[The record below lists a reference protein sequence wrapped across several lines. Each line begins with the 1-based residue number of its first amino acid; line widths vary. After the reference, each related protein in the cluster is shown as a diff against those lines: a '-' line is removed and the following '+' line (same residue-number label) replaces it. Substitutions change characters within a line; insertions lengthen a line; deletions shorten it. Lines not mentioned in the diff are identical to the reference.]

1 MFCIVEA
8 VSSLLLTPLSKANG
22 LIPSTCSPISGAP
35 FEYTAA
41 RCRIYTSK
49 KVSLDKTWTYAHY
62 VSRSLSTACA
72 STDIAISPLTSEISL
87 LLPKKNLFYLCICN
101 FCCNFAGF
109 LYAHVLGTLSI
120 EDINTLLVSHP
131 QVDAISKYLRKGSG
145 HILLTG
151 LNASARYFI
160 LSRVSTERPLL
171 LVMDNQDDAQYAYS
185 DLKMLRAERVLYF
198 PTSRRRRQGV
208 DESLQI
214 QRTEV
219 LTRLV
224 ESKKSKVESRK
235 SATPEADGHIVVVTY
250 PEALAE
256 AVPEERVLH
265 RATRTILQGE
275 QVGQTQLCDE
285 LASLGFSR
293 VDFVYEPGQYAVRGG
308 IVDVYSYSHD
318 DPYRL
323 DFFGDEIDSIRTFDI
338 ETQLSKERAE
348 SAGITGAVAGDEQ
361 LTNTSLIDYLPEETV
376 WVSNDFAIASYKVAD
391 LPLKDSQTIEIAEK
405 SYFDTCEKIAFDT
418 LPQPIF
424 HKNFELLVED
434 IKNKRAEGYT
444 ICIFAEQKKQT
455 DRLQAIF
462 ESIIESE
469 TSESLFTPIQ
479 TTLHAGFVDNEAKL
493 CCYTDHE
500 LFERF
505 HRVSLRSENARRGKA
520 VLTLKEINQLRLGD
534 YVVHSDHGIGQ
545 FGGLV
550 TTSVN
555 GKPQEMIR
563 LTYRDGDT
571 IFVSI
576 HNLHR
581 ISKYK
586 GREGSAPTISK
597 LGSGAWERLKE
608 RTKDK
613 VKDIARDLI
622 QLYATRKGQKG
633 FAYTPDGYMQHEL
646 EASFLYEDTPDQAK
660 ATLDVKRDMESPT
673 PMDRL
678 ICGDVGFGKTEIAM
692 RAAFKAATD
701 GKQVAV
707 LVPTT
712 VLALQHYNTFR
723 ERFKDFPVKVEYL
736 SRAKSAKETNEV
748 LAKLASGEIDILIG
762 THKLVG
768 KNVRWKDLG
777 LLIIDEEQKFGVAVK
792 EKIKSLRTNVDVLT
806 LTATPIPRTL
816 QFSLLGARDLS
827 VMTTAPQNRYPV
839 QTEVISTDDEDI
851 IQEAIELE
859 MERNGQV
866 FIVNNRIEMLE
877 RIANKIRRLC
887 PEARIVT
894 AHGQMPTDEVEKR
907 LEDFINYDY
916 DVLISTTIIESGVDI
931 PNVNTI
937 IIFSAQQYGLS
948 DLHQLRGR
956 VGRSNRKAYC
966 YLVAPDRELLTEDA
980 RRRLDAISTF
990 AELGAGFHLAMQDLD
1005 IRGAGNLLGAEQ
1017 SGFIADLGYETYQRI
1032 LNEAVEELKE
1042 ESWGAS
1048 LNGESLEG
1056 ESLKAKGTL
1065 WCTDSQL
1072 ESDLQLCFPQAY
1084 VENISERITLYK
1096 ELDSLHNEDELI
1108 ACKKRLID
1116 RFGPLPEQ
1124 AEELL
1129 NVVRL
1134 RWLCCQMGI
1143 EKIYLKG
1150 ERATLYFI
1158 TNNERYWQSEVFGK
1172 IILYATQRLDR
1183 CQLVEDVDKKG
1194 QKTGKRHITIKQ
1206 VKTLGGA
1213 LHLLRKIA
1221 AE

>member
-1 MFCIVEA
+1 M
-8 VSSLLLTPLSKANG
+8 T
-22 LIPSTCSPISGAP
+22 
-35 FEYTAA
+35 
-41 RCRIYTSK
+41 
-49 KVSLDKTWTYAHY
+49 
-62 VSRSLSTACA
+62 
-72 STDIAISPLTSEISL
+72 
-87 LLPKKNLFYLCICN
+87 
-101 FCCNFAGF
+101 
-109 LYAHVLGTLSI
+109 I
-120 EDINTLLVSHP
+120 EELNTLMAGHP
-131 QVDAISKYLRKGSG
+131 QVDAIGNYLRKKSG
-145 HILLTG
+145 HLLLTG
-151 LNASARYFI
+151 LNASARYLI
-160 LSRVSTERPLL
+160 LSRLSADRPML
-171 LVMDNQDDAQYAYS
+171 LVMDSQDEAQYAFA
-185 DLKMLRAERVLYF
+185 DLQTLGANVLYF

-208 DESLQI
+208 DEAMQI

-219 LTRLV
+219 LTYLDRN
-224 ESKKSKVESRK
+224 
-235 SATPEADGHIVVVTY
+235 PEENWLVVTY

-256 AVPEERVLH
+256 SAPDTLTLRRSTVVVK
-265 RATRTILQGE
+265 QGDKIA
-275 QVGQTQLCDE
+275 QTTLSNMLIE
-285 LASLGFSR
+285 LGFER
-293 VDFVYEPGQYAVRGG
+293 VDFVYQPGQYAVRGG
-308 IVDVYSYSHD
+308 IMDVYSYSHD

-323 DFFGDEIDSIRTFDI
+323 DFFGDEIDSLRTFDI
-338 ETQLSKERAE
+338 ETQLSKERVETAALNGVNDAE
-348 SAGITGAVAGDEQ
+348 E
-361 LTNTSLIDYLPEETV
+361 TNATLVDYLPKNTV
-376 WVSNDFAIASYKVAD
+376 WGSNDFAVVQFKVESLEFRD
-391 LPLKDSQTIEIAEK
+391 KQTIEIGAK
-405 SYFDTCEKIAFDT
+405 SFFPTFDKIAFDI

-434 IKNKRAEGYT
+434 LHERLSRGYRVY
-444 ICIFAEQKKQT
+444 ILADQKKQT

-462 ESIIESE
+462 EDIAANDNSE
-469 TSESLFTPIQ
+469 PVRFTPIDK
-479 TTLHAGFVDNEAKL
+479 TLHAGFVDNEAKI

-500 LFERF
+500 IFERY
-505 HRVSLRSENARRGKA
+505 HRVQLRSENARRGKA

-550 TTSVN
+550 TTTVN

-581 ISKYK
+581 IAKYK
-586 GREGSAPTISK
+586 GREGAAPTISK

-660 ATLDVKRDMESPT
+660 ATIDVKRDMESPM

-712 VLALQHYNTFR
+712 VLALQHYNTFT
-723 ERFKDFPVKVEYL
+723 ERFKDFPVKIEYL
-736 SRAKSAKETNEV
+736 SRAKGAKETADV
-748 LAKLASGEIDILIG
+748 LERLEKGEIDILIG

-768 KNVRWKDLG
+768 KTVRWKDLG

-792 EKIKSLRTNVDVLT
+792 EKLKSLRTNVDVLT

-839 QTEVISTDDEDI
+839 QTEVITPEDEDI

-859 MERNGQV
+859 MSRNGQV
-866 FIVNNRIEMLE
+866 FIVNNRIEMLD
-877 RIANKIRRLC
+877 RIAHKIQRLC
-887 PEARIVT
+887 PQARIVT
-894 AHGQMPTDEVEKR
+894 AHGQMPTDEMEKR

-931 PNVNTI
+931 PNVNSI
-937 IIFSAQQYGLS
+937 VIFSAQHYGLA

-966 YLVAPDRELLTEDA
+966 YLVAPERELLTEDA

-1032 LNEAVEELKE
+1032 LNEAVTELKE
-1042 ESWGAS
+1042 E
-1048 LNGESLEG
+1048 LNLFDNAPEDLPQTTNW
-1056 ESLKAKGTL
+1056 AA
-1065 WCTDSQL
+1065 DSQL
-1072 ESDLQLCFPQAY
+1072 ESDLQLCFPQDY

-1096 ELDSLHNEDELI
+1096 ELDSLRDEGELT
-1108 ACKKRLID
+1108 AYTKRLID

-1134 RWLCCQMGI
+1134 RWLCCKMGI

-1150 ERATLYFI
+1150 ERMTMYFI
-1158 TNNERYWQSEVFGK
+1158 TNNDKYWQSEVFGK
-1172 IILYATQRLDR
+1172 ILLFATQRLDR
-1183 CQLVEDVDKKG
+1183 CRVVEDVDKQG
-1194 QKTGKRHITIKQ
+1194 QKTGKRHMTIMQ
-1206 VKTLGGA
+1206 VRTLGGA
-1213 LHLLRKIA
+1213 LHLLSKIYN
-1221 AE
+1221 E

>member
-1 MFCIVEA
+1 M
-8 VSSLLLTPLSKANG
+8 T
-22 LIPSTCSPISGAP
+22 
-35 FEYTAA
+35 
-41 RCRIYTSK
+41 
-49 KVSLDKTWTYAHY
+49 
-62 VSRSLSTACA
+62 
-72 STDIAISPLTSEISL
+72 
-87 LLPKKNLFYLCICN
+87 
-101 FCCNFAGF
+101 
-109 LYAHVLGTLSI
+109 I
-120 EDINTLLVSHP
+120 EELNTLMAGHP
-131 QVDAISKYLRKGSG
+131 QVDAIRNYLRKKSG
-145 HILLTG
+145 HLLLTG
-151 LNASARYFI
+151 LNASARYLI
-160 LSRVSTERPLL
+160 LSHLSADRTML
-171 LVMDNQDDAQYAYS
+171 LVMDNQDEAQYAYA
-185 DLKMLRAERVLYF
+185 DLQALGANVLYF

-208 DESLQI
+208 DEAMQI

-219 LTRLV
+219 LVALDA
-224 ESKKSKVESRK
+224 RK
-235 SATPEADGHIVVVTY
+235 DENSVIVTY

-256 AVPEERVLH
+256 SAPDKLTLSKSTVVVKH
-265 RATRTILQGE
+265 GDKIA
-275 QVGQTQLCDE
+275 QTTLSHM
-285 LASLGFSR
+285 LAELGFER
-293 VDFVYEPGQYAVRGG
+293 VDFVYQPGQYAVRGG
-308 IVDVYSYSHD
+308 IMDVYSYSHD

-323 DFFGDEIDSIRTFDI
+323 DFFGDEIDSLRTFDI
-338 ETQLSKERAE
+338 ETQLSKERVETA
-348 SAGITGAVAGDEQ
+348 ALNGANKTEE
-361 LTNTSLIDYLPEETV
+361 TNTTLVDYLPKDTV
-376 WVSNDFAIASYKVAD
+376 WVSNDFAVVQFKVESLEFRD
-391 LPLKDSQTIEIAEK
+391 RQTIEIGMK
-405 SYFDTCEKIAFDT
+405 SFFPTYDKIAFDI

-434 IKNKRAEGYT
+434 LRGKLTEGYKLY
-444 ICIFAEQKKQT
+444 ILADQKKQT

-462 ESIIESE
+462 EDIAANGNSE
-469 TSESLFTPIQ
+469 PVRFTPIAQ
-479 TTLHAGFVDNEAKL
+479 TLHAGFVDNEAKI

-500 LFERF
+500 IFERY

-550 TTSVN
+550 TTTVN

-581 ISKYK
+581 IAKYK

-660 ATLDVKRDMESPT
+660 ATIDVKRDMESPM

-712 VLALQHYNTFR
+712 VLALQHYNTFS
-723 ERFKDFPVKVEYL
+723 ERFKDFPVKIDYL
-736 SRAKSAKETNEV
+736 SRAKSAKETADV
-748 LAKLASGEIDILIG
+748 LAKLAEGQIDILIG

-768 KNVRWKDLG
+768 KNVKWKDLG

-839 QTEVISTDDEDI
+839 QTEVITPDDEDI

-859 MERNGQV
+859 MSRNGQV
-866 FIVNNRIEMLE
+866 FIVNNRIEMLD
-877 RIANKIRRLC
+877 RIANKIQRLC
-887 PEARIVT
+887 PQARIVT
-894 AHGQMPTDEVEKR
+894 AHGQMPTDEMEKR

-937 IIFSAQQYGLS
+937 VIFSAQHYGLA

-1032 LNEAVEELKE
+1032 LNEAVTELKE
-1042 ESWGAS
+1042 E
-1048 LNGESLEG
+1048 LNLFEEQADDLPQTTNWT
-1056 ESLKAKGTL
+1056 A
-1065 WCTDSQL
+1065 DSQL
-1072 ESDLQLCFPQAY
+1072 ESDLQLCFPQDY

-1096 ELDSLHNEDELI
+1096 ELDSLRNEDEL
-1108 ACKKRLID
+1108 AAYTKRLID

-1134 RWLCCQMGI
+1134 RWLCCKMGI

-1150 ERATLYFI
+1150 ERMTMYFI
-1158 TNNERYWQSEVFGK
+1158 TNNDKYWQSEVFGK
-1172 IILYATQRLDR
+1172 ILLFAAQRPDR
-1183 CQLVEDVDKKG
+1183 CQAVEDVDKKG
-1194 QKTGKRHITIKQ
+1194 QKTGKRHMTIMQ
-1206 VKTLGGA
+1206 VRTLGGA
-1213 LHLLRKIA
+1213 LHLLSKIYN
-1221 AE
+1221 E

>member
-1 MFCIVEA
+1 MRKY
-8 VSSLLLTPLSKANG
+8 LP
-22 LIPSTCSPISGAP
+22 
-35 FEYTAA
+35 
-41 RCRIYTSK
+41 
-49 KVSLDKTWTYAHY
+49 
-62 VSRSLSTACA
+62 A
-72 STDIAISPLTSEISL
+72 SE
-87 LLPKKNLFYLCICN
+87 N
-101 FCCNFAGF
+101 CCNFARSM
-109 LYAHVLGTLSI
+109 TI
-120 EDINTLLVSHP
+120 EELHTLLARHP
-131 QVDAISKYLRKGSG
+131 QVDVIEKYLRKRSG
-145 HILLTG
+145 HLLLAG
-151 LNASARYFI
+151 LHASARYVI
-160 LSRVSTERPLL
+160 LSRLSVNRPLL
-171 LVMDNQDDAQYAYS
+171 LVMDTQDEAQYAYA
-185 DLKMLRAERVLYF
+185 DLQTLGAKTLYF

-208 DESLQI
+208 DASMQI

-219 LTRLV
+219 LVALA
-224 ESKKSKVESRK
+224 EKKENV
-235 SATPEADGHIVVVTY
+235 IVVTY
-250 PEALAE
+250 PEALSESAPDTLTLRCST
-256 AVPEERVLH
+256 VVVK
-265 RATRTILQGE
+265 QGE
-275 QVGQTQLCDE
+275 SIKQTTLCEQLAE
-285 LASLGFSR
+285 LGFER
-293 VDFVYEPGQYAVRGG
+293 VDFVYQPGQYAVRGG
-308 IVDVYSYSHD
+308 IMDVYSYSHD

-323 DFFGDEIDSIRTFDI
+323 DFFGDEIDSVRTFDI
-338 ETQLSKERAE
+338 ETQLSKERVE
-348 SAGITGAVAGDEQ
+348 SASLNGANESDE
-361 LTNTSLIDYLPEETV
+361 TNSTLVDYLPEETV
-376 WVSNDFAIASYKVAD
+376 WVSNDFAVVQFKVEGLAFSD
-391 LPLKDSQTIEIAEK
+391 KPTIELAEK
-405 SYFDTCEKIAFDT
+405 STFPTHEKIAFDT

-424 HKNFELLVED
+424 HKNFDLLVED
-434 IKNKRAEGYT
+434 LQSRIADGYT
-444 ICIFAEQKKQT
+444 IYILADQKKQT

-462 ESIIESE
+462 ESILEE
-469 TSESLFTPIQ
+469 RGVEKTNLFTPINA
-479 TTLHAGFVDNEAKL
+479 TLHAGFVDNEAKI

-500 LFERF
+500 IFERY

-550 TTSVN
+550 TTTVN

-581 ISKYK
+581 IAKYK

-622 QLYATRKGQKG
+622 KLYATRKGQQG

-660 ATLDVKRDMESPT
+660 ATLDVKRDMESPM

-723 ERFKDFPVKVEYL
+723 ERFADFPVKIDYL
-736 SRAKSAKETNEV
+736 SRAKSAKETADV
-748 LAKLASGEIDILIG
+748 LTKLEKGEIDILIG

-768 KNVRWKDLG
+768 KNVKWKDLG

-839 QTEVISTDDEDI
+839 QTEVITPDDEDI

-859 MERNGQV
+859 MSRNGQV
-866 FIVNNRIEMLE
+866 FIVNNRIEMLD
-877 RIANKIRRLC
+877 RIAHKIQKLC
-887 PEARIVT
+887 PQARIVT
-894 AHGQMPTDEVEKR
+894 AHGQMPTDEMEKR

-937 IIFSAQQYGLS
+937 VIFSAQHYGLS

-966 YLVAPDRELLTEDA
+966 YLVAPERELLTEDA

-1032 LNEAVEELKE
+1032 LNEAVEEIKE
-1042 ESWGAS
+1042 E
-1048 LNGESLEG
+1048 LNLFENQVEDLQQ
-1056 ESLKAKGTL
+1056 ATN
-1065 WCTDSQL
+1065 WCADSQL
-1072 ESDLQLCFPQAY
+1072 ESDLQLCFPQDY

-1096 ELDSLHNEDELI
+1096 ELDSLRNEDELT
-1108 ACKKRLID
+1108 AYTKRLID

-1150 ERATLYFI
+1150 ERMTIYFV
-1158 TNNERYWQSEVFGK
+1158 TNNEKYWQSEVFGK
-1172 IILYATQRLDR
+1172 ILLFVAQRPDR
-1183 CQLVEDVDKKG
+1183 CQAVEDVDKKG
-1194 QKTGKRHITIKQ
+1194 QKTGKRHITIMQ
-1206 VKTLGGA
+1206 VRTLGGA
-1213 LHLLRKIA
+1213 LHLLSKIYN
-1221 AE
+1221 E

>member
-1 MFCIVEA
+1 MRKY
-8 VSSLLLTPLSKANG
+8 LP
-22 LIPSTCSPISGAP
+22 
-35 FEYTAA
+35 
-41 RCRIYTSK
+41 
-49 KVSLDKTWTYAHY
+49 
-62 VSRSLSTACA
+62 A
-72 STDIAISPLTSEISL
+72 SE
-87 LLPKKNLFYLCICN
+87 N
-101 FCCNFAGF
+101 CCNFARSMTIEE
-109 LYAHVLGTLSI
+109 LHTLMAG
-120 EDINTLLVSHP
+120 HP
-131 QVDAISKYLRKGSG
+131 QVDAIGNYLRKKSG
-145 HILLTG
+145 HLLLTG
-151 LNASARYFI
+151 LHASARYLI
-160 LSRVSTERPLL
+160 LSRLSADRPML
-171 LVMDNQDDAQYAYS
+171 LVIDNQDEAQYAFA
-185 DLKMLRAERVLYF
+185 DLQTLGANALYF

-208 DESLQI
+208 DEAMQI

-219 LTRLV
+219 LVALDARNGAKGEKGV
-224 ESKKSKVESRK
+224 
-235 SATPEADGHIVVVTY
+235 IVVTY

-256 AVPEERVLH
+256 AAPDTQTLSRSTVVVK
-265 RATRTILQGE
+265 QGD
-275 QVGQTQLCDE
+275 QIAQTTLSNMLIE
-285 LASLGFSR
+285 LGFER
-293 VDFVYEPGQYAVRGG
+293 VDFVYQPGQYAVRGG
-308 IVDVYSYSHD
+308 IMDVYSYSHD

-323 DFFGDEIDSIRTFDI
+323 DFFGDEIDSLRTFDI
-338 ETQLSKERAE
+338 ETQLSKERVETAALNGANEAE
-348 SAGITGAVAGDEQ
+348 E
-361 LTNTSLIDYLPEETV
+361 TNATLVDYLPKDTV
-376 WVSNDFAIASYKVAD
+376 WVSNDFAVVQFKVEGLAFSD
-391 LPLKDSQTIEIAEK
+391 KPTIELAEK
-405 SYFDTCEKIAFDT
+405 STFPTHEKIAFDI

-434 IKNKRAEGYT
+434 LLERLSRGYRLY
-444 ICIFAEQKKQT
+444 ILADQKKQT

-462 ESIIESE
+462 EDIAANDNSE
-469 TSESLFTPIQ
+469 PVRFTPIDK
-479 TTLHAGFVDNEAKL
+479 TLHAGFVDNEAKI

-500 LFERF
+500 IFERY

-550 TTSVN
+550 TTTVN

-581 ISKYK
+581 IAKYK

-622 QLYATRKGQKG
+622 KLYATRKGQQG

-660 ATLDVKRDMESPT
+660 ATLDVKRDMESPM

-723 ERFKDFPVKVEYL
+723 ERFADFPVKIDYL
-736 SRAKSAKETNEV
+736 SRAKSAKETADV
-748 LAKLASGEIDILIG
+748 LTKLEKGEIDILIG

-768 KNVRWKDLG
+768 KNVKWKDLG

-827 VMTTAPQNRYPV
+827 VMNTAPQNRYPV
-839 QTEVISTDDEDI
+839 QTEVITPDDEDI

-859 MERNGQV
+859 MSRNGQV
-866 FIVNNRIEMLE
+866 FIVNNRIEMLD
-877 RIANKIRRLC
+877 RIANKIQRLC

-894 AHGQMPTDEVEKR
+894 AHGQMQTDEMEKR

-916 DVLISTTIIESGVDI
+916 DVLVSTTIIESGVDI
-931 PNVNTI
+931 PNVNTM
-937 IIFSAQQYGLS
+937 IIFSAQHYGLS

-966 YLVAPDRELLTEDA
+966 YLVAPERELLTEDA

-1032 LNEAVEELKE
+1032 LNEAVEEIKE
-1042 ESWGAS
+1042 ELDVNDEMSTTAS
-1048 LNGESLEG
+1048 LNDENDENR
-1056 ESLKAKGTL
+1056 L
-1065 WCTDSQL
+1065 WCSDSQL
-1072 ESDLQLCFPQAY
+1072 ESDLQLCFPQDY

-1096 ELDSLHNEDELI
+1096 ELDSLRNEDELT
-1108 ACKKRLID
+1108 AYTKRLID

-1134 RWLCCQMGI
+1134 RWLCCKMGI

-1150 ERATLYFI
+1150 ERMTIYFV
-1158 TNNERYWQSEVFGK
+1158 TNNDKYWQSEAFGK
-1172 IILYATQRLDR
+1172 ILLFATQRLDR
-1183 CQLVEDVDKKG
+1183 CRVVEDVDKQG
-1194 QKTGKRHITIKQ
+1194 QKTGKRHMTIMQ
-1206 VKTLGGA
+1206 VRTLGGA
-1213 LHLLRKIA
+1213 LHLLSKIYN
-1221 AE
+1221 E

>member
-1 MFCIVEA
+1 M
-8 VSSLLLTPLSKANG
+8 P
-22 LIPSTCSPISGAP
+22 
-35 FEYTAA
+35 
-41 RCRIYTSK
+41 TSK
-49 KVSLDKTWTYAHY
+49 KS
-62 VSRSLSTACA
+62 
-72 STDIAISPLTSEISL
+72 
-87 LLPKKNLFYLCICN
+87 
-101 FCCNFAGF
+101 CNFARSM
-109 LYAHVLGTLSI
+109 TI
-120 EDINTLLVSHP
+120 EELNTLMAGHP
-131 QVDAISKYLRKGSG
+131 QVDAIGNYLRRKSG
-145 HILLTG
+145 HLLLTG
-151 LNASARYFI
+151 LNASARYLI
-160 LSRVSTERPLL
+160 LSRLSADRPML
-171 LVMDNQDDAQYAYS
+171 LVMDSQDEAQYAFA
-185 DLKMLRAERVLYF
+185 DLQTLGANVLYF

-208 DESLQI
+208 DEAMQI

-219 LTRLV
+219 LTYLDRN
-224 ESKKSKVESRK
+224 
-235 SATPEADGHIVVVTY
+235 PEENWLVVTY

-256 AVPEERVLH
+256 SAPDTLTLRRSTVVVK
-265 RATRTILQGE
+265 QGDKIA
-275 QVGQTQLCDE
+275 QTTLSNMLIE
-285 LASLGFSR
+285 LGFER
-293 VDFVYEPGQYAVRGG
+293 VDFVYQPGQYAVRGG
-308 IVDVYSYSHD
+308 IMDVYSYSHD

-323 DFFGDEIDSIRTFDI
+323 DFFGDEIDSLRTFDI
-338 ETQLSKERAE
+338 ETQLSKERVETAALNGVNDAE
-348 SAGITGAVAGDEQ
+348 E
-361 LTNTSLIDYLPEETV
+361 TNATLVDYLPKNTV
-376 WVSNDFAIASYKVAD
+376 WVSNDFAVVQFKVESLEFRD
-391 LPLKDSQTIEIAEK
+391 KQTIEIGAK
-405 SYFDTCEKIAFDT
+405 SFFPTFDKIAFDI

-434 IKNKRAEGYT
+434 LHERLSRGYRVY
-444 ICIFAEQKKQT
+444 ILADQKKQT

-462 ESIIESE
+462 EDIAANDNSE
-469 TSESLFTPIQ
+469 PVRFTPIDK
-479 TTLHAGFVDNEAKL
+479 TLHAGFVDNEAKI

-500 LFERF
+500 IFERY
-505 HRVSLRSENARRGKA
+505 HRVQLRSENARRGKA

-550 TTSVN
+550 TTTVN

-581 ISKYK
+581 IAKYK
-586 GREGSAPTISK
+586 GREGAAPTISK

-660 ATLDVKRDMESPT
+660 ATIDVKRDMESPM

-712 VLALQHYNTFR
+712 VLALQHYNTFT
-723 ERFKDFPVKVEYL
+723 ERFKDFPVKIEYL
-736 SRAKSAKETNEV
+736 SRAKSAKETADV
-748 LAKLASGEIDILIG
+748 LARLEKGEIDILIG

-768 KNVRWKDLG
+768 KTVRWKDLG

-792 EKIKSLRTNVDVLT
+792 EKLKSLRTNVDVLT

-839 QTEVISTDDEDI
+839 QTEVITPEDEDI

-859 MERNGQV
+859 MSRNGQV
-866 FIVNNRIEMLE
+866 FIVNNRIEMLD
-877 RIANKIRRLC
+877 RIAHKIQRLC
-887 PEARIVT
+887 PQARIVT
-894 AHGQMPTDEVEKR
+894 AHGQMPTDEMEKR

-937 IIFSAQQYGLS
+937 VIFSAQHYGLA

-966 YLVAPDRELLTEDA
+966 YLVAPERELLTEDA

-1032 LNEAVEELKE
+1032 LNEAVTELKE
-1042 ESWGAS
+1042 E
-1048 LNGESLEG
+1048 LNLFDNAPEDLPQTTNW
-1056 ESLKAKGTL
+1056 AA
-1065 WCTDSQL
+1065 DSQL
-1072 ESDLQLCFPQAY
+1072 ESDLQLCFPQDY

-1096 ELDSLHNEDELI
+1096 ELDSLRNEDELT
-1108 ACKKRLID
+1108 AYTKRLID

-1134 RWLCCQMGI
+1134 RWLCCKMGI

-1150 ERATLYFI
+1150 ERMTMYFI
-1158 TNNERYWQSEVFGK
+1158 TNNDKYWQSEVFGK
-1172 IILYATQRLDR
+1172 ILLFATQRLDR
-1183 CQLVEDVDKKG
+1183 CRVVEDVDKQG
-1194 QKTGKRHITIKQ
+1194 QKTGKRHMTIMQ
-1206 VKTLGGA
+1206 VRTLGGA
-1213 LHLLRKIA
+1213 LHLLSKIYN
-1221 AE
+1221 E

>member
-1 MFCIVEA
+1 M
-8 VSSLLLTPLSKANG
+8 P
-22 LIPSTCSPISGAP
+22 
-35 FEYTAA
+35 
-41 RCRIYTSK
+41 TSK
-49 KVSLDKTWTYAHY
+49 KS
-62 VSRSLSTACA
+62 
-72 STDIAISPLTSEISL
+72 
-87 LLPKKNLFYLCICN
+87 
-101 FCCNFAGF
+101 CNFARSM
-109 LYAHVLGTLSI
+109 TI
-120 EDINTLLVSHP
+120 EELNTLMAGHP
-131 QVDAISKYLRKGSG
+131 QVDAIGNYLRKKSG
-145 HILLTG
+145 HLLLTG
-151 LNASARYFI
+151 LNASARYLI
-160 LSRVSTERPLL
+160 LSRLSADRPML
-171 LVMDNQDDAQYAYS
+171 LVMDSQDEAQYAFA
-185 DLKMLRAERVLYF
+185 DLQTLGANVLYF

-208 DESLQI
+208 DEAMQI

-219 LTRLV
+219 LTYLDRN
-224 ESKKSKVESRK
+224 
-235 SATPEADGHIVVVTY
+235 PEENWLVVTY

-256 AVPEERVLH
+256 SAPDTLTLRRSTVVVK
-265 RATRTILQGE
+265 QGDKIA
-275 QVGQTQLCDE
+275 QTTLSNMLIE
-285 LASLGFSR
+285 LGFER
-293 VDFVYEPGQYAVRGG
+293 VDFVYQPGQYAVRGG
-308 IVDVYSYSHD
+308 IMDVYSYSHD

-323 DFFGDEIDSIRTFDI
+323 DFFGNEIDSVRTFDI
-338 ETQLSKERAE
+338 ETQLSKERVETAALNGANEAE
-348 SAGITGAVAGDEQ
+348 E
-361 LTNTSLIDYLPEETV
+361 TNATLVDYLPKNTV
-376 WVSNDFAIASYKVAD
+376 WGSNDFAVVQFKVESLEFRD
-391 LPLKDSQTIEIAEK
+391 KQTIEIGAK
-405 SYFDTCEKIAFDT
+405 SFFPTFDKIAFDI

-434 IKNKRAEGYT
+434 LHERLSRGYRVY
-444 ICIFAEQKKQT
+444 ILADQKKQT

-462 ESIIESE
+462 EDIAANDNSE
-469 TSESLFTPIQ
+469 PVRFTPIDK
-479 TTLHAGFVDNEAKL
+479 TLHAGFVDNEAKI

-500 LFERF
+500 IFERY
-505 HRVSLRSENARRGKA
+505 HRVQLRSENARRGKA
-520 VLTLKEINQLRLGD
+520 ILTLKEINQLRLGD

-550 TTSVN
+550 TTTVN

-581 ISKYK
+581 IAKYK
-586 GREGSAPTISK
+586 GREGAAPTISK

-660 ATLDVKRDMESPT
+660 ATIDVKRDMESPM

-712 VLALQHYNTFR
+712 VLALQHYNTFT
-723 ERFKDFPVKVEYL
+723 ERFKDFPVKIEYL
-736 SRAKSAKETNEV
+736 SRAKSAKETADV
-748 LAKLASGEIDILIG
+748 LARLEKGEIDILIG

-768 KNVRWKDLG
+768 KTVRWKDLG

-792 EKIKSLRTNVDVLT
+792 EKLKSLRTNVDVLT

-839 QTEVISTDDEDI
+839 QTEVITPEDEDI

-859 MERNGQV
+859 MSRNGQV
-866 FIVNNRIEMLE
+866 FIVNNRIEMLD
-877 RIANKIRRLC
+877 RIAHKIQRLC
-887 PEARIVT
+887 PQARIVT
-894 AHGQMPTDEVEKR
+894 AHGQMPTDEMEKR

-937 IIFSAQQYGLS
+937 VIFSAQHYGLA

-966 YLVAPDRELLTEDA
+966 YLVAPERELLTEDA

-1032 LNEAVEELKE
+1032 LNEAVTELKE
-1042 ESWGAS
+1042 E
-1048 LNGESLEG
+1048 LNLFDNAPEDLPQTTNW
-1056 ESLKAKGTL
+1056 AA
-1065 WCTDSQL
+1065 DSQL
-1072 ESDLQLCFPQAY
+1072 ESDLQLCFPQDY

-1096 ELDSLHNEDELI
+1096 ELDSLRDEDELT
-1108 ACKKRLID
+1108 AYTKRLID

-1134 RWLCCQMGI
+1134 RWLCCKMGI

-1150 ERATLYFI
+1150 ERMTMYFI
-1158 TNNERYWQSEVFGK
+1158 TNNDKYWQSEVFGK
-1172 IILYATQRLDR
+1172 ILLFATQRLDR
-1183 CQLVEDVDKKG
+1183 CRVVEDVDKQG
-1194 QKTGKRHITIKQ
+1194 QKTGKRHMTIMQ
-1206 VKTLGGA
+1206 VRTLGGA
-1213 LHLLRKIA
+1213 LHLLSKIYN
-1221 AE
+1221 E

>member
-1 MFCIVEA
+1 MSIEELHTLLAGRPQVEA
-8 VSSLLLTPLSKANG
+8 
-22 LIPSTCSPISGAP
+22 I
-35 FEYTAA
+35 
-41 RCRIYTSK
+41 R
-49 KVSLDKTWTYAHY
+49 TYLHK
-62 VSRSLSTACA
+62 R
-72 STDIAISPLTSEISL
+72 
-87 LLPKKNLFYLCICN
+87 
-101 FCCNFAGF
+101 
-109 LYAHVLGTLSI
+109 
-120 EDINTLLVSHP
+120 
-131 QVDAISKYLRKGSG
+131 SG
-145 HILLTG
+145 HLLLTG
-151 LNASARYFI
+151 LHASERFFI
-160 LSRVSTERPLL
+160 LSELATELPLFI
-171 LVMDNQDDAQYAYS
+171 VMDNQDEAQYAYA
-185 DLKMLRAERVLYF
+185 DLQTLETKGLYF

-208 DESLQI
+208 DEAMQI

-219 LTRLV
+219 LTALSREARD
-224 ESKKSKVESRK
+224 ESGKANVKSQM
-235 SATPEADGHIVVVTY
+235 PIVVTY
-250 PEALAE
+250 PEAISEPVPQKETLRKSSLTIAQGETIALTTLSEQLAE
-256 AVPEERVLH
+256 LSFE
-265 RATRTILQGE
+265 
-275 QVGQTQLCDE
+275 
-285 LASLGFSR
+285 R
-293 VDFVYEPGQYAVRGG
+293 VDFVYQPGQYAVRGG
-308 IVDVYSYSHD
+308 IMDVYSYSHD

-323 DFFGDEIDSIRTFDI
+323 DFFGDEIDSLRTFDI
-338 ETQLSKERAE
+338 ETQLSKERVETAALNGVNDAE
-348 SAGITGAVAGDEQ
+348 E
-361 LTNTSLIDYLPEETV
+361 TNATLVDYLPKNTV
-376 WVSNDFAIASYKVAD
+376 WVSNDFAVVQFKVESLEFRD
-391 LPLKDSQTIEIAEK
+391 KQTIEIGAK
-405 SYFDTCEKIAFDT
+405 SFFPTFDKIAFDI

-434 IKNKRAEGYT
+434 LHERLSRGYRVY
-444 ICIFAEQKKQT
+444 ILADQKKQT

-462 ESIIESE
+462 EDIAANDNSE
-469 TSESLFTPIQ
+469 PVRFTPIDK
-479 TTLHAGFVDNEAKL
+479 TLHAGFVDNEAKI

-500 LFERF
+500 IFERY
-505 HRVSLRSENARRGKA
+505 HRVQLRSENARRGKA
-520 VLTLKEINQLRLGD
+520 VLMLKEINQLRLGD

-550 TTSVN
+550 TTTVN

-581 ISKYK
+581 IAKYK
-586 GREGSAPTISK
+586 GREGAAPTISK

-660 ATLDVKRDMESPT
+660 ATIDVKRDMESPM

-712 VLALQHYNTFR
+712 VLALQHYNTFT
-723 ERFKDFPVKVEYL
+723 ERFKDFPVKIEYL
-736 SRAKSAKETNEV
+736 SRAKSAKETADV
-748 LAKLASGEIDILIG
+748 LARLEKGEIDILIG

-768 KNVRWKDLG
+768 KTVRWKDLG

-792 EKIKSLRTNVDVLT
+792 EKLKSLRTNVDVLT

-839 QTEVISTDDEDI
+839 QTEVITPEDEDI

-859 MERNGQV
+859 MSRNGQV
-866 FIVNNRIEMLE
+866 FIVNNRIEMLD
-877 RIANKIRRLC
+877 RIAHKIQRLC
-887 PEARIVT
+887 PQARIVT
-894 AHGQMPTDEVEKR
+894 AHGQMPTDEMEKR

-937 IIFSAQQYGLS
+937 VIFSAQHYGLA

-966 YLVAPDRELLTEDA
+966 YLVAPERELLTEDA

-1032 LNEAVEELKE
+1032 LNEAVTELKE
-1042 ESWGAS
+1042 E
-1048 LNGESLEG
+1048 LNLFDNAPEDLPQTTNW
-1056 ESLKAKGTL
+1056 AA
-1065 WCTDSQL
+1065 DSQL
-1072 ESDLQLCFPQAY
+1072 ESDLQLCFPQDY

-1096 ELDSLHNEDELI
+1096 ELDSLRNEDELT
-1108 ACKKRLID
+1108 AYTKRLID

-1134 RWLCCQMGI
+1134 RWLCCKMGI

-1150 ERATLYFI
+1150 ERMTMYFI
-1158 TNNERYWQSEVFGK
+1158 TNNDKYWQSEVFGK
-1172 IILYATQRLDR
+1172 ILLFATQRLDR
-1183 CQLVEDVDKKG
+1183 CRVVEDVDKQG
-1194 QKTGKRHITIKQ
+1194 QKTGKRHMTIMQ
-1206 VKTLGGA
+1206 VRTLGGA
-1213 LHLLRKIA
+1213 LHLLSKIYN
-1221 AE
+1221 E

>member
-1 MFCIVEA
+1 M
-8 VSSLLLTPLSKANG
+8 T
-22 LIPSTCSPISGAP
+22 
-35 FEYTAA
+35 
-41 RCRIYTSK
+41 
-49 KVSLDKTWTYAHY
+49 
-62 VSRSLSTACA
+62 
-72 STDIAISPLTSEISL
+72 
-87 LLPKKNLFYLCICN
+87 
-101 FCCNFAGF
+101 
-109 LYAHVLGTLSI
+109 I
-120 EDINTLLVSHP
+120 EELNTLMAGHP
-131 QVDAISKYLRKGSG
+131 QVDAIRNYLRKKSG
-145 HILLTG
+145 HLLLTG
-151 LNASARYFI
+151 LNASARYLI
-160 LSRVSTERPLL
+160 LSHLSADRTML
-171 LVMDNQDDAQYAYS
+171 LVMDNQDEAQYAYA
-185 DLKMLRAERVLYF
+185 DLQTLGANVLYF

-208 DESLQI
+208 DEAMQI

-219 LTRLV
+219 LVALDA
-224 ESKKSKVESRK
+224 RK
-235 SATPEADGHIVVVTY
+235 DENSVIVTY

-256 AVPEERVLH
+256 SAPDKLTLSRSTVVVKH
-265 RATRTILQGE
+265 GDKIA
-275 QVGQTQLCDE
+275 QTTLSNM
-285 LASLGFSR
+285 LAELGFER
-293 VDFVYEPGQYAVRGG
+293 VDFVYQPGQYAVRGG
-308 IVDVYSYSHD
+308 IMDVYSYSHD

-323 DFFGDEIDSIRTFDI
+323 DFFGDEIDSLRTFDI
-338 ETQLSKERAE
+338 ETQLSKERVETAALNGANEAE
-348 SAGITGAVAGDEQ
+348 E
-361 LTNTSLIDYLPEETV
+361 TNATLVDYLPKDTV
-376 WVSNDFAIASYKVAD
+376 WVSNDFAVVQFKVESLEFRD
-391 LPLKDSQTIEIAEK
+391 RQTIEIGMK
-405 SYFDTCEKIAFDT
+405 SFFPTYDKIAFDI

-434 IKNKRAEGYT
+434 LFERLSRGYRVY
-444 ICIFAEQKKQT
+444 ILADQKKQT

-462 ESIIESE
+462 EDIAANGNSE
-469 TSESLFTPIQ
+469 PVHFTPIAQ
-479 TTLHAGFVDNEAKL
+479 TLHAGFMDNEAKI

-500 LFERF
+500 IFERY

-550 TTSVN
+550 TTTVN

-581 ISKYK
+581 IAKYK

-660 ATLDVKRDMESPT
+660 ATIDVKRDMESPM

-712 VLALQHYNTFR
+712 VLALQHYNTFC
-723 ERFKDFPVKVEYL
+723 ERFKDFPVKIDYL
-736 SRAKSAKETNEV
+736 SRAKSAKETADV
-748 LAKLASGEIDILIG
+748 LAKLAEGQIDILIG

-839 QTEVISTDDEDI
+839 QTEVITPDDEDI

-859 MERNGQV
+859 MSRNGQV
-866 FIVNNRIEMLE
+866 FIVNNRIEMLD
-877 RIANKIRRLC
+877 RIANKIQRLC
-887 PEARIVT
+887 PQARIVT
-894 AHGQMPTDEVEKR
+894 AHGQMPTDEMEKR

-937 IIFSAQQYGLS
+937 VIFSAQHYGLA

-1032 LNEAVEELKE
+1032 LNEAVTELKE
-1042 ESWGAS
+1042 E
-1048 LNGESLEG
+1048 LNLFEEQADDLPQTTNWT
-1056 ESLKAKGTL
+1056 A
-1065 WCTDSQL
+1065 DSQL
-1072 ESDLQLCFPQAY
+1072 ESDLQLCFPQDY

-1096 ELDSLHNEDELI
+1096 ELDSLRNEDEL
-1108 ACKKRLID
+1108 AAYTKRLID

-1134 RWLCCQMGI
+1134 RWLCCKMGI

-1150 ERATLYFI
+1150 ERMTMYFI
-1158 TNNERYWQSEVFGK
+1158 TNNDKYWQSEVFGK
-1172 IILYATQRLDR
+1172 ILLFAAQRPDR
-1183 CQLVEDVDKKG
+1183 CQAVEDVDKKG
-1194 QKTGKRHITIKQ
+1194 QKTGKRHMTIMQ
-1206 VKTLGGA
+1206 VRTLGGA
-1213 LHLLRKIA
+1213 LHLLSKIYN
-1221 AE
+1221 E

>member
-1 MFCIVEA
+1 M
-8 VSSLLLTPLSKANG
+8 T
-22 LIPSTCSPISGAP
+22 
-35 FEYTAA
+35 
-41 RCRIYTSK
+41 
-49 KVSLDKTWTYAHY
+49 
-62 VSRSLSTACA
+62 
-72 STDIAISPLTSEISL
+72 
-87 LLPKKNLFYLCICN
+87 
-101 FCCNFAGF
+101 
-109 LYAHVLGTLSI
+109 I
-120 EDINTLLVSHP
+120 EELNTLMAGHP
-131 QVDAISKYLRKGSG
+131 QVDAIRNYLRKKSG
-145 HILLTG
+145 HLLLTG
-151 LNASARYFI
+151 LNASARYLI
-160 LSRVSTERPLL
+160 LSHLSADRTML
-171 LVMDNQDDAQYAYS
+171 LVMDNQDDAQYAYA
-185 DLKMLRAERVLYF
+185 DLQTLGANVLYF

-208 DESLQI
+208 DEAMQI
-214 QRTEV
+214 QQTEV
-219 LTRLV
+219 LVAL
-224 ESKKSKVESRK
+224 
-235 SATPEADGHIVVVTY
+235 EARNGANGAIVVTY

-256 AVPEERVLH
+256 SAPDKLTLSRSTVVVKH
-265 RATRTILQGE
+265 GDKIA
-275 QVGQTQLCDE
+275 QTTLSNM
-285 LASLGFSR
+285 LAELGFER
-293 VDFVYEPGQYAVRGG
+293 VDFVYQPGQYAVRGG
-308 IVDVYSYSHD
+308 IMDVYSYSHD

-323 DFFGDEIDSIRTFDI
+323 DFFGDEIDSLRTFDI
-338 ETQLSKERAE
+338 ETQLSKERVETAALNGANE
-348 SAGITGAVAGDEQ
+348 EEETSATLV
-361 LTNTSLIDYLPEETV
+361 DYLPKDTV
-376 WVSNDFAIASYKVAD
+376 WVSNDFAVVQFKVESLEFRD
-391 LPLKDSQTIEIAEK
+391 RQTIEIGMK
-405 SYFDTCEKIAFDT
+405 SFFPTYDKIAFDI

-434 IKNKRAEGYT
+434 LFERLSRGYRVY
-444 ICIFAEQKKQT
+444 ILADQKKQT

-462 ESIIESE
+462 EDIAANGNSE
-469 TSESLFTPIQ
+469 PVRFTPIAQ
-479 TTLHAGFVDNEAKL
+479 TLHAGFVDNEAKI

-500 LFERF
+500 IFERY

-550 TTSVN
+550 TTTVN

-581 ISKYK
+581 IAKYK

-660 ATLDVKRDMESPT
+660 ATLDVKRDMESPM

-712 VLALQHYNTFR
+712 VLALQHYNTFS
-723 ERFKDFPVKVEYL
+723 ERFKDFPVKIDYL

-748 LAKLASGEIDILIG
+748 LAKLAEGQIDILIG

-768 KNVRWKDLG
+768 KNVKWKDLG

-839 QTEVISTDDEDI
+839 QTEVITPDDEDI

-859 MERNGQV
+859 MSRNGQV
-866 FIVNNRIEMLE
+866 FIVNNRIEMLD
-877 RIANKIRRLC
+877 RIANKIQRLC
-887 PEARIVT
+887 PQARIVT
-894 AHGQMPTDEVEKR
+894 AHGQMPTDEMEKR

-937 IIFSAQQYGLS
+937 VIFSAQHYGLA

-1032 LNEAVEELKE
+1032 LNEAVTELKE
-1042 ESWGAS
+1042 E
-1048 LNGESLEG
+1048 LNLFEDQADDLPQ
-1056 ESLKAKGTL
+1056 TTN
-1065 WCTDSQL
+1065 WCADSQL
-1072 ESDLQLCFPQAY
+1072 ESDLQLCFPQDY

-1096 ELDSLHNEDELI
+1096 ELDSLRNEDEL
-1108 ACKKRLID
+1108 AAYTKRLID

-1134 RWLCCQMGI
+1134 RWLCCKMGI

-1150 ERATLYFI
+1150 ERMTMYFI
-1158 TNNERYWQSEVFGK
+1158 TNNDKYWQSEVFGK
-1172 IILYATQRLDR
+1172 ILLYATQRLDR
-1183 CQLVEDVDKKG
+1183 CRVVEDVDKQG
-1194 QKTGKRHITIKQ
+1194 QKTGKRHMTIMQ
-1206 VKTLGGA
+1206 VRTLGGA
-1213 LHLLRKIA
+1213 LHLLSKIY

>member
-1 MFCIVEA
+1 M
-8 VSSLLLTPLSKANG
+8 P
-22 LIPSTCSPISGAP
+22 
-35 FEYTAA
+35 
-41 RCRIYTSK
+41 TSK
-49 KVSLDKTWTYAHY
+49 KS
-62 VSRSLSTACA
+62 
-72 STDIAISPLTSEISL
+72 
-87 LLPKKNLFYLCICN
+87 
-101 FCCNFAGF
+101 CNFARSM
-109 LYAHVLGTLSI
+109 TI
-120 EDINTLLVSHP
+120 EELNTLMAGHP
-131 QVDAISKYLRKGSG
+131 QVDAIGNYLRKKSG
-145 HILLTG
+145 HLLLTG
-151 LNASARYFI
+151 LNASARYLI
-160 LSRVSTERPLL
+160 LSRLSADRPML
-171 LVMDNQDDAQYAYS
+171 LVMDSQDEAQYAFA
-185 DLKMLRAERVLYF
+185 DLQTLGANVLYF

-208 DESLQI
+208 DEAMQI

-219 LTRLV
+219 LTYLDRN
-224 ESKKSKVESRK
+224 
-235 SATPEADGHIVVVTY
+235 PEENWLVVTY

-256 AVPEERVLH
+256 SAPDTLTLRRSTVVVK
-265 RATRTILQGE
+265 QGDKIA
-275 QVGQTQLCDE
+275 QTTLSNMLIE
-285 LASLGFSR
+285 LGFER
-293 VDFVYEPGQYAVRGG
+293 VDFVYQPGQYAVRGG
-308 IVDVYSYSHD
+308 IMDVYSYSHD

-323 DFFGDEIDSIRTFDI
+323 DFFGDEIDSLRTFDI
-338 ETQLSKERAE
+338 ETQLSKERVETAALNGVNDAE
-348 SAGITGAVAGDEQ
+348 E
-361 LTNTSLIDYLPEETV
+361 TNATLVDYLPKNTV
-376 WVSNDFAIASYKVAD
+376 WGSNDFAVVQFKVESLEFRD
-391 LPLKDSQTIEIAEK
+391 KQTIEIGAK
-405 SYFDTCEKIAFDT
+405 SFFPTFDKIAFDI

-434 IKNKRAEGYT
+434 LHERLSRGYRVY
-444 ICIFAEQKKQT
+444 ILADQKKQT

-462 ESIIESE
+462 EDIAANDNSE
-469 TSESLFTPIQ
+469 PVRFTPIDK
-479 TTLHAGFVDNEAKL
+479 TLHAGFVDNEAKI

-500 LFERF
+500 IFERY
-505 HRVSLRSENARRGKA
+505 HRVQLRSENARRGKA

-550 TTSVN
+550 TTTVN

-581 ISKYK
+581 IAKYK
-586 GREGSAPTISK
+586 GREGAAPTISK

-660 ATLDVKRDMESPT
+660 ATIDVKRDMESPM

-712 VLALQHYNTFR
+712 VLALQHYNTFT
-723 ERFKDFPVKVEYL
+723 ERFKDFPVKIEYL
-736 SRAKSAKETNEV
+736 SRAKGAKETADV
-748 LAKLASGEIDILIG
+748 LERLEKGEIDILIG

-768 KNVRWKDLG
+768 KTVRWKDLG

-792 EKIKSLRTNVDVLT
+792 EKLKSLRTNVDVLT

-839 QTEVISTDDEDI
+839 QTEVITPEDEDI

-859 MERNGQV
+859 MSRNGQV
-866 FIVNNRIEMLE
+866 FIVNNRIEMLD
-877 RIANKIRRLC
+877 RIAHKIQRLC
-887 PEARIVT
+887 PQARIVT
-894 AHGQMPTDEVEKR
+894 AHGQMPTDEMEKR

-931 PNVNTI
+931 PNVNSI
-937 IIFSAQQYGLS
+937 VIFSAQHYGLA

-966 YLVAPDRELLTEDA
+966 YLVAPERELLTEDA

-1032 LNEAVEELKE
+1032 LNEAVTELKE
-1042 ESWGAS
+1042 E
-1048 LNGESLEG
+1048 LNLFDNAPEDLPQTTNW
-1056 ESLKAKGTL
+1056 AA
-1065 WCTDSQL
+1065 DSQL
-1072 ESDLQLCFPQAY
+1072 ESDLQLCFPQDY

-1096 ELDSLHNEDELI
+1096 ELDSLRDEGELT
-1108 ACKKRLID
+1108 AYTKRLID

-1134 RWLCCQMGI
+1134 RWLCCKMGI

-1150 ERATLYFI
+1150 ERMTMYFI
-1158 TNNERYWQSEVFGK
+1158 TNNDKYWQSEVFGK
-1172 IILYATQRLDR
+1172 ILLFATQRLDR
-1183 CQLVEDVDKKG
+1183 CRVVEDVDKQG
-1194 QKTGKRHITIKQ
+1194 QKTGKRHMTIMQ
-1206 VKTLGGA
+1206 VRTLGGA
-1213 LHLLRKIA
+1213 LHLLSKIYN
-1221 AE
+1221 E